1 MVAVDRAMIVMHAT
15 VPIDPDDREAALEL
29 VRDLAQASRE
39 EDGVIDYRVATDAED
54 PNTVRVFEQYEDDD
68 AVDAHMSSDHFQSFQ
83 DDIAAHLAGE
93 PTLYR
98 FDVDSKMQLM

>member
-1 MVAVDRAMIVMHAT
+1 MVAVDRGMIVMHAT
-15 VPIDPDDREAALEL
+15 MPIDPDSREAALEL
-29 VRDLAQASRE
+29 VRDLAETSRE

-68 AVDAHMSSDHFQSFQ
+68 AVEAHMGSDHFRSFQ
-83 DDIAAHLAGE
+83 DEIAAHLAGE

-98 FDVDSKMQLM
+98 FDVESKTQLM